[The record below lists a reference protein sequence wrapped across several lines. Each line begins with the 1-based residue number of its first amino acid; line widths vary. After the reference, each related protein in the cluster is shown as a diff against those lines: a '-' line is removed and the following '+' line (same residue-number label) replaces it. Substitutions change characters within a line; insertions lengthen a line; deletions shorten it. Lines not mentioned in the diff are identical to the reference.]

1 MASKKSFVMYTNWA
15 QMLYEMP
22 DEQAGKLIK
31 AISAYALEK
40 EVVIDDPV
48 LMAVFTM
55 IKGKLD
61 EDRAKYDEKVERI
74 ANINKAKR
82 NRNDIGTTTT
92 RNRNEIAGVTD
103 NDTDTVIN
111 FSVNKGKKNKFH
123 NFNERD
129 NHGIQ
134 EALLKKQ
141 WN

>member
-1 MASKKSFVMYTNWA
+1 MGKKSFVMYTNWA

-40 EVVIDDPV
+40 EVTINDPV

-61 EDRAKYDEKVERI
+61 EDRIKYDEKVERI

-82 NRNDIGTTTT
+82 NRNDIDTKST
-92 RNRNEIAGVTD
+92 RNRNDVAGVTD
-103 NDTDTVIN
+103 TDTVTVIN
-111 FSVNKGKKNKFH
+111 YSVNKGKTNKFH
-123 NFNERD
+123 NFHER
-129 NHGIQ
+129 NNSGIQ

-141 WN
+141 LG